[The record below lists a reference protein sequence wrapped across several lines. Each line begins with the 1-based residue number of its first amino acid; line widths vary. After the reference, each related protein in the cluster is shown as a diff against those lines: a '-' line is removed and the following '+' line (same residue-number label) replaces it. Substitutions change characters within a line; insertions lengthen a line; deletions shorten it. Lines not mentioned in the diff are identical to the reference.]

1 MITFAKTSQI
11 RIKDHKNHAIKM
23 AFRLLLRGIA
33 HTGEQVYEQIP
44 WVRNRIVFVDAIPT
58 PDGHAGG
65 ISIGIHLVRMSP
77 VTTTKNQTSLIRANM
92 RSNSNMDT
100 TPQMK
105 INLMDVLPENIEE
118 LIEACDIDID
128 TGCVKPVDVWM
139 EYLATLPLS
148 TSRENL
154 HALNARFM
162 PAIREYLGM
171 RAARTDPRE
180 LFNQSALTEHR
191 KMYRSPTDK
200 RAK

>member
-1 MITFAKTSQI
+1 MLIDDFLVT
-11 RIKDHKNHAIKM
+11 RN
-23 AFRLLLRGIA
+23 GGC
-33 HTGEQVYEQIP
+33 HTRKRSPDTTLPKVK
-44 WVRNRIVFVDAIPT
+44 NRIVFVDAIPT

-65 ISIGIHLVRMSP
+65 IGIGIHLVRLSQ

-100 TPQMK
+100 THQMK
-105 INLMDVLPENIEE
+105 MNLIDVLPENIEE
-118 LIEACDIDID
+118 LIDACDIDID

-148 TSRENL
+148 TSREDL
-154 HALNARFM
+154 HALNTRFM

>member
-1 MITFAKTSQI
+1 MSQI
-11 RIKDHKNHAIKM
+11 
-23 AFRLLLRGIA
+23 
-33 HTGEQVYEQIP
+33 
-44 WVRNRIVFVDAIPT
+44 
-58 PDGHAGG
+58 
-65 ISIGIHLVRMSP
+65 
-77 VTTTKNQTSLIRANM
+77 TTTKNQTNLIRANM

-105 INLMDVLPENIEE
+105 MNLMDVLPENIEE
-118 LIEACDIDID
+118 LIEACGIDID

-148 TSRENL
+148 TSREEL

-180 LFNQSALTEHR
+180 LFNQSELTEHQ

-200 RAK
+200 RTK

>member
-1 MITFAKTSQI
+1 
-11 RIKDHKNHAIKM
+11 
-23 AFRLLLRGIA
+23 
-33 HTGEQVYEQIP
+33 
-44 WVRNRIVFVDAIPT
+44 
-58 PDGHAGG
+58 
-65 ISIGIHLVRMSP
+65 
-77 VTTTKNQTSLIRANM
+77 M

-100 TPQMK
+100 THQMK
-105 INLMDVLPENIEE
+105 MNLMDVLPENIEE

-128 TGCVKPVDVWM
+128 TGCMKPVDVWM

-148 TSRENL
+148 TSREDL
-154 HALNARFM
+154 HALNAQFM

-191 KMYRSPTDK
+191 KMYRFPTDK

>member
-1 MITFAKTSQI
+1 
-11 RIKDHKNHAIKM
+11 
-23 AFRLLLRGIA
+23 
-33 HTGEQVYEQIP
+33 
-44 WVRNRIVFVDAIPT
+44 
-58 PDGHAGG
+58 
-65 ISIGIHLVRMSP
+65 
-77 VTTTKNQTSLIRANM
+77 M

-105 INLMDVLPENIEE
+105 MNLMDVLPENIEE

-139 EYLATLPLS
+139 EYLATLTLS
-148 TSRENL
+148 TSREDL

-180 LFNQSALTEHR
+180 LFNQSTLPEHR

>member
-1 MITFAKTSQI
+1 
-11 RIKDHKNHAIKM
+11 
-23 AFRLLLRGIA
+23 
-33 HTGEQVYEQIP
+33 
-44 WVRNRIVFVDAIPT
+44 
-58 PDGHAGG
+58 
-65 ISIGIHLVRMSP
+65 
-77 VTTTKNQTSLIRANM
+77 M

-105 INLMDVLPENIEE
+105 MNLMDVLPENIEE
-118 LIEACDIDID
+118 MIGACEINWGSV
-128 TGCVKPVDVWM
+128 TPVDVWM

-148 TSRENL
+148 TSREEL
-154 HALNARFM
+154 HVLNAQFM

-180 LFNQSALTEHR
+180 LFIQAALTDHQ